1 VSLEFAV
8 KNTDGWNSNA
18 QAAFR
23 AGFAFKSTT
32 NVHLDVPIG
41 SNVSGNYTGNQSA
54 GLIGAGQ
61 QVTAVGGFVFDTNG
75 NGVAG
80 KTIKLFNTAV
90 ADCSGAAV
98 ASDTTGLDGFYF
110 IWKSG
115 SSQSDAS
122 ATNLPSGVK
131 FYVGVCNAPAGAFNA
146 ARYID
151 HKLANKEFDEED
163 FYITP

>member
-1 VSLEFAV
+1 V
-8 KNTDGWNSNA
+8 KNTDGWNNNA

-41 SNVSGNYTGNQSA
+41 SNTSGNYTGNQVA

-61 QVTAVGGFVFDTNG
+61 QVTAVGGFVFDASGT
-75 NGVAG
+75 GVAG
-80 KTIKLFNTAV
+80 KTVKLYSTAV
-90 ADCSGAAV
+90 TDCTGAGV
-98 ASDTTGLDGFYF
+98 ASDITQADGFYF
-110 IWKSG
+110 MWKAG
-115 SSQSDAS
+115 SLQTDANPS
-122 ATNLPSGVK
+122 NLPPGTK
-131 FYVGVCNAPAGAFNA
+131 FYVAVCSTPTGPFSA